1 MNESKNQQKLLPEV
15 TVPEYIKE
23 NLLTIEDVENNV
35 LVFDSGD
42 CNSLPIQPPD
52 GFNWCHISVLEDNC
66 VIPIDET
73 NPHHG
78 LTIGPILNCHAFIRM
93 PRYQSLHI
101 LGKCGMTHISNALL
115 ACETLKKKH
124 LLRSNGKTIFGD
136 YGKEIMYTCA
146 GVQVS
151 QNSRQVLEAAPF
163 MDKLPLC
170 HWRVMMKMMQCAE
183 YAFEAI
189 SDHQVISNVHHA
201 KRLVPFKTMK
211 IPSCNDYTPLKYYG
225 GIGYGCNVFL

>member
-1 MNESKNQQKLLPEV
+1 
-15 TVPEYIKE
+15 
-23 NLLTIEDVENNV
+23 V
-35 LVFDSGD
+35 LVFDGGD

-52 GFNWCHISVLEDNC
+52 GFNWCCISVLEDNC
-66 VIPIDET
+66 VISMDET
-73 NPHHG
+73 NPHCG
-78 LTIGPILNCHAFIRM
+78 LTISPILNCHAFICM

-101 LGKCGMTHISNALL
+101 LGKCGMTHIMNALL
-115 ACETLKKKH
+115 ACETLTRQS
-124 LLRSNGKTIFGD
+124 LLRSNGKKSFGD

-151 QNSRQVLEAAPF
+151 RKSRQVLEAAPF

-183 YAFEAI
+183 YEAI

-201 KRLVPFKTMK
+201 KWLVLFKTIK
-211 IPSCNDYTPLKYYG
+211 IPSCDDYTPLKYYG
-225 GIGYGCNVFL
+225 GIGFGCNVFL